1 MGQPG
6 PRALWLESLELH
18 GVRNLAAARVPLG
31 PRFNVFAGDNAQG
44 KTNLL
49 EAVYL
54 ACTSRSFRVTSLDEV
69 VSHGETVARV
79 HAGFVPEGEPR
90 RLQVLTFGEP
100 GRSTVVDGKRVR
112 SLATYASLS
121 PVVVFEPKSL
131 ALSQGPAGE
140 RRRLLDRV
148 GFHLAVVEGGAAQAV
163 EDLSRYRVA
172 LSRRRRA
179 LARRDDP
186 RVLDALEQILAE
198 AGASIAARRARTVE
212 ALSPTVVAAFSKISR
227 GVAALGVA
235 LRVRGPRDV
244 EGLAAAYAAR
254 RDDDARRGTCT
265 VGPHL
270 DDVDLSL
277 DGHPAR
283 TSASQGQHRMV
294 VLSLVSAELEAIAR
308 ARDVLPILLLDDVS
322 SELDPGRNA
331 ALFDFLDG
339 TRGQVLVTTTR
350 PDTLSIRTERR
361 DFRVAAGRVQG

>member
-1 MGQPG
+1 MVTAQ
-6 PRALWLESLELH
+6 ALWLEALEVH
-18 GVRNLAAARVPLG
+18 GVRNLAPSRVALG

-69 VSHGETVARV
+69 VAHGESASRI
-79 HAGFVPEGEPR
+79 HATFVPEGAPR
-90 RLQVLTFGEP
+90 RSQVLTFGDP
-100 GRSTVVDGKRVR
+100 GRSTVVDGKRMR

-121 PVVVFEPKSL
+121 PVVVFEPKTLSS
-131 ALSQGPAGE
+131 SQGPASE
-140 RRRLLDRV
+140 RRRILDRV

-186 RVLDALEQILAE
+186 RVLDALERILATS
-198 AGASIAARRARTVE
+198 GAAIAARRARTVE
-212 ALSPTVVAAFSKISR
+212 ALEPAVVSGFETISR
-227 GVAALGVA
+227 GAAALAVT
-235 LRVRGPRDV
+235 LRVRGPRDE
-244 EGLAAAYAAR
+244 EGLVAAYAAR
-254 RDDDARRGTCT
+254 RDEDARRGTCT

-270 DDVDLSL
+270 DDLEISL

-283 TSASQGQHRMV
+283 TSASQGQHRMI
-294 VLSLVSAELEAIAR
+294 VLSLVSAELGAIAR

-322 SELDPGRNA
+322 SELDPSRNA

-339 TRGQVLVTTTR
+339 IRGQVLVTTTR
-350 PDTLSIRTERR
+350 PETLSIRTERR
-361 DFRVAAGRVQG
+361 DFRVAGGRVQG